1 MQMYRQGD
9 VLIQRVDMDLPEDA
23 ETVKPD
29 KQNRLI
35 LAEGEATGHA
45 HAVTAAAGALYAAQ
59 VGLMLQVN
67 QDTQVLHE
75 EHDAID
81 LPVGLYK
88 ITRQREYFPTEIRR
102 VAD

>member
-9 VLIQRVDMDLPEDA
+9 VLIQRVNTELPEDA
-23 ETVKPD
+23 EVIKPD
-29 KQNRLI
+29 EKNRLV

-45 HAVTAAAGALYAAQ
+45 HVVPAVAGALYAAQ
-59 VGLMLQVN
+59 AAMMLQVT
-67 QDTQVLHE
+67 QSTQVLHE
-75 EHDAID
+75 EHSPID
-81 LPVGLYK
+81 LDPGLYK